1 MSNKIEITGLKKSF
15 KNQTVLQ
22 DVNVSF
28 ETGKIHGIIGRNGS
42 GKTVL
47 FKLIAGFLIPD
58 CGQIIVDGVEL
69 TPAMRR
75 EMGILIEKPGFLE
88 HLNAFK
94 NLSLLAS
101 IQHRI
106 TDQDIREA
114 ITTVGLDPKDK
125 KLVGRFSLGMKQ
137 RLGIAQAIMEKPSLL
152 ILDEP
157 MSGLDKNGVAEMRK
171 LFLDLKEKGVTIL
184 LSSHYAEDIDALCDT
199 VCEMDRGVLTRLQG
213 EE

>member
-1 MSNKIEITGLKKSF
+1 MSSKIEIKGLKKSF
-15 KNQTVLQ
+15 KGQTVLQ

-28 ETGKIHGIIGRNGS
+28 EAGKIHGIIGRNGS

-106 TDQDIREA
+106 TDQDIRDA
-114 ITTVGLDPKDK
+114 IATVGLDPNDK
-125 KLVGRFSLGMKQ
+125 KLVGKFSLGMKQ

>member
-1 MSNKIEITGLKKSF
+1 MSNKIEIKGLRKSF
-15 KNQTVLQ
+15 KGQTVLQ

-58 CGQIIVDGVEL
+58 CGQIIVDGIEL
-69 TPAMRR
+69 KPAMRR

-106 TDQDIREA
+106 TDQDVRDA

-125 KLVGRFSLGMKQ
+125 KLVGKFSLGMKQ

-199 VCEMDRGVLTRLQG
+199 VCEMDRGVLASLQG

>member
-1 MSNKIEITGLKKSF
+1 MSNKIEIKGLKKSF
-15 KNQTVLQ
+15 KSQTVLQ

-28 ETGKIHGIIGRNGS
+28 ESGQIHGIIGRNGS

-106 TDQDIREA
+106 TDQDIRDA
-114 ITTVGLDPKDK
+114 ITTVGLDPKEK
-125 KLVGRFSLGMKQ
+125 KPVGKFSLGMKQ

-157 MSGLDKNGVAEMRK
+157 MSGLDKSGVAEMRK

-199 VCEMDRGVLTRLQG
+199 VCEMDRGVLTRVQG